1 MRPEMDGMHT
11 EQEHAAVMPWLGR
24 YGIDTTESTVS
35 FATRHLFGL
44 APVRG
49 VLALRGG
56 TVDIAEPLAESKI
69 HVEIEV
75 ASFRTRNPMRDG
87 SVLSRRFL
95 DPDRYPIMTFV
106 CDNVDVEQR
115 ALTGML
121 TVRHVSR
128 PVKLSIVDLTV
139 APQSFAATASTRI
152 DRTQFGVTA
161 ARGLA
166 APDLNVIV
174 EVRCVRM

>member
-1 MRPEMDGMHT
+1 MEGMHT
-11 EQEHAAVMPWLGR
+11 EHEHTAVMPRLGR
-24 YGIDTTESTVS
+24 YGIDTTESTIS
-35 FATRHLFGL
+35 FATRHLFVL
-44 APVRG
+44 APVG
-49 VLALRGG
+49 GTLALRGG
-56 TVDIAEPLAESKI
+56 TVDIAEPLAESRV

-95 DPDRYPIMTFV
+95 DPGQYPIMTFV
-106 CDNVDVEQR
+106 SERVDVEQR
-115 ALTGML
+115 VLTGML

-128 PVKLSIVDLTV
+128 PVRLAIVDLAV
-139 APQSFAATASTRI
+139 APQSFAATARTEI

-166 APDLNVIV
+166 ARDLIV
-174 EVRCVRM
+174 TVEIRCVRL